1 MKQISASEPVYKALR
16 KAILA
21 GELAGNVPLRQDA
34 IANKHGVSKIPVR
47 EALRRLE
54 MEGLVEFKP
63 RRGAFVRAVDDQEVI
78 DLLDIRI
85 ALETRALELAIPNM
99 MAADFEAAKAILEV
113 YAASANQED
122 WSALNQQFHR
132 CILEPCGNRRLLML
146 IDDINLRM
154 SPLLRMRV
162 TKVSGLVRPVQ
173 EHEHILDACFVRD
186 IDSAVAA
193 LRSHIEMSK
202 RELAAEIRRC
212 AVSL

>member
-1 MKQISASEPVYKALR
+1 
-16 KAILA
+16 
-21 GELAGNVPLRQDA
+21 
-34 IANKHGVSKIPVR
+34 
-47 EALRRLE
+47 
-54 MEGLVEFKP
+54 
-63 RRGAFVRAVDDQEVI
+63 
-78 DLLDIRI
+78 
-85 ALETRALELAIPNM
+85 
-99 MAADFEAAKAILEV
+99 
-113 YAASANQED
+113 
-122 WSALNQQFHR
+122 
-132 CILEPCGNRRLLML
+132 ML

-173 EHEHILDACFVRD
+173 EHEHILEACFARG